1 MKEQTHLKEWH
12 ISNTLIQIIPKYIE
26 LFQAMRILDL
36 PKNQISRLP
45 AEIGMFLSWN
55 LQGPCLG
62 SRGHGELF
70 LLLLPQDVAV
80 RGRFMSLQ
88 SCWFT
93 VSPLGSDG
101 RISLRNSAVLTS
113 ATSLEMASL
122 MIEQRCV

>member
-55 LQGPCLG
+55 LQAQVTRRTLPSPAPGRRWAG
-62 SRGHGELF
+62 LF
-70 LLLLPQDVAV
+70 H
-80 RGRFMSLQ
+80 
-88 SCWFT
+88 
-93 VSPLGSDG
+93 VSP
-101 RISLRNSAVLTS
+101 
-113 ATSLEMASL
+113 EMLVHSVPS
-122 MIEQRCV
+122 RR